1 MCFLIYTVPFDPQVN
16 PVMHSWNSSPHLTQE
31 EKEHKVAQLI
41 RGREFANLGHL
52 LLDQCSF
59 ICTMEGF
66 KVFPS
71 RMIMFPSL
79 EKQGR
84 GKIGII
90 SNYLSHHLVP
100 LGFLSSVLRDSFF
113 FLSIWCSLVF
123 ILVICPPAVLVVLCL
138 CLGPEGVRTE
148 RKIILTFAF

>member
-90 SNYLSHHLVP
+90 FNYLSHHLVP
-100 LGFLSSVLRDSFF
+100 LGFLSKCFKRILFSSLASGVPQCSFWSFAPRPFQQFSVF
-113 FLSIWCSLVF
+113 
-123 ILVICPPAVLVVLCL
+123 AQVLKGS
-138 CLGPEGVRTE
+138 GPRE
-148 RKIILTFAF
+148 KLY